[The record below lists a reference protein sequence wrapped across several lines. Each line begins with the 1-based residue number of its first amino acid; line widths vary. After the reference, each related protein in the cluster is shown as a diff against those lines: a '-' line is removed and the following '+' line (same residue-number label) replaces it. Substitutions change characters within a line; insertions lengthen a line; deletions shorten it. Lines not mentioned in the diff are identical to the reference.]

1 MMSQA
6 HHHNPQELMRVAQAL
21 IQQGNVNNAVV
32 AYHQCMNQFP
42 DFVPAYL
49 HLSHYFLKQR
59 QTGSAMQVLSKA
71 LEYSP
76 SNRDAC
82 QMLAPLLASF
92 TPQEYHPV
100 LDRDLL
106 LCYAETD
113 VNHQQLARITAQL
126 LLQKYE
132 LLPFEKVADWDILIH
147 AIAKD
152 DLWLHFLARG
162 INTYRP
168 MESRLAEVRSYL
180 LQRYSLDTYFPETL
194 IPFASALAL
203 QLFAN
208 EYVLQTNEE
217 EQSQLTK
224 LQHNLNEITS
234 EEQLITT
241 SLLLAFYQPLIN
253 IQKLPYKKLCDSASR
268 YDLLALLLQRSYL
281 DITTEQELAKNIL
294 SISAAEDS
302 VSEKVRAQYEQSP
315 YPRWQAAPTP
325 RPTSLAAIIKS
336 LPGFQALSAATDSL
350 DVLVAGCGTGY
361 ESIDLA
367 RMDKSLNITA
377 IDLSN
382 ASLAY
387 AQRMAQKL
395 EVAQQIKFQQGD
407 ILSLDQL
414 GKQFDLISS
423 TGVLHH
429 MKNPIDGWR
438 QLCAATKPGGVMR
451 ISLYSERARTRVVEA
466 HELIKQL
473 ELSSSSE
480 DIKRFRQTI
489 FSMSAD
495 APLAELILSDDFYSM
510 SGCRDLVFH
519 AQEHRFTLV
528 QIAEILSTLKLKLI
542 GFDPPPKAATL
553 FKQHFGDAVDLL
565 NLTLWDEFERD
576 HPDTFVSMYQLW
588 CQKA

>member
-1 MMSQA
+1 MSQA

-59 QTGSAMQVLSKA
+59 QIGSAMQVLSKA

-100 LDRDLL
+100 LDRDLQ
-106 LCYAETD
+106 LCYTESD

-126 LLQKYE
+126 LLQKYD
-132 LLPFEKVADWDILIH
+132 LLPSEKVIDWNVLID

-152 DLWLHFLARG
+152 SLWLHFLVQG
-162 INTYRP
+162 INTHHQ

-180 LQRYSLDTYFPETL
+180 LQCYSSGTCLPQSL
-194 IPFASALAL
+194 ISFTSALAV

-208 EYVLQTNEE
+208 EYVLQTSEE
-217 EQSQLTK
+217 EQSLVTK
-224 LQHNLNEITS
+224 LHNELDERAS

-241 SLLLAFYQPLIN
+241 SLLLALYHPLIS
-253 IQKLPYKKLCDSASR
+253 IHTLPYEKLSNLASNH
-268 YDLLALLLQRSYL
+268 DLLQLLLQRTYL
-281 DITTEQELAKNIL
+281 DINTEQELAKNIL
-294 SISAAEDS
+294 SINTNEDLISA
-302 VSEKVRAQYEQSP
+302 KVREQYEKNP

-325 RPTSLAAIIKS
+325 RLTALATIIKS
-336 LPGFQALSAATDSL
+336 LPGFQALGAATDSL

-367 RMDKSLNITA
+367 RMDKSLKITA
-377 IDLSN
+377 IDLSS

-395 EVAQQIKFQQGD
+395 DVAQQIEFQQWD

-414 GKQFDLISS
+414 AKQFDLISS

-429 MKNPIDGWR
+429 MKNPMDGWR

-451 ISLYSERARTRVVEA
+451 ISLYSERARARVVEA
-466 HELIKQL
+466 HELIKRL
-473 ELSSSSE
+473 ELSSNSD
-480 DIKRFRQTI
+480 DIKRFRQTV
-489 FSMSAD
+489 FSMNAD
-495 APLAELILSDDFYSM
+495 APLAELIHSDDFYSI

-528 QIAEILSTLKLKLI
+528 QIAEILSALELTLI
-542 GFDPPPKAATL
+542 GFDAPPKAATL
-553 FKQHFGDAVDLL
+553 FKQHFGDAADLL